1 MPKTLPVPVL
11 RAMNRLGHDIGNA
24 RRRRRIPVR
33 LVAERA
39 NISVRTLA
47 KIEKGDPSVAIASY
61 ASVIFVLGMTSR
73 LEELVNLRHDSTG
86 LALEEERLPKRIRL
100 PREGAK

>member
-1 MPKTLPVPVL
+1 MLKVLPVPVL
-11 RAMNRLGHDIGNA
+11 RAMDKLGHDIGCA

-33 LVAERA
+33 IMAERA

-61 ASVIFVLGMTSR
+61 ASVIFVLGMTKR
-73 LEELVNLRHDSTG
+73 LEELMDVRHDSTG